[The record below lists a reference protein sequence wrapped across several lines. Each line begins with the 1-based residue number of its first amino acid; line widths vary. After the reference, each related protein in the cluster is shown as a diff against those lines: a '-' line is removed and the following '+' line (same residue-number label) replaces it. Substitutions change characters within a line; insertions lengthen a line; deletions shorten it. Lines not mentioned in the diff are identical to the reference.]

1 MIRQANLQAESV
13 RQHLEALHTSSE
25 LTLLFRRKYQ
35 RGAAMVTPEAVI
47 AILHEAGVRCVL
59 MGTHGLGGWRS
70 EPRATQD
77 VDVLV
82 RRKDIR
88 KTVRALGRAYPA
100 LRIEDTPVV
109 TRFIDPVNSK
119 PVIDVMKPTQAVYQ
133 IVFRHALRVGDTHFI
148 PELEMALAAK
158 FAAMVSPNR
167 LPDKKLIDAGDF
179 VNVVRHN
186 RSHINLSKLKRLGDK
201 VYPDG
206 GTEILRLV
214 EDIDA
219 GRTIQV

>member
-1 MIRQANLQAESV
+1 MIRQANTDADSV

-25 LTLLFRRKYQ
+25 LTLLFRRMYQ
-35 RGAAMVTPEAVI
+35 REAAMVTPEGVI
-47 AILHEAGVRCVL
+47 GVLHQAGVCCVL
-59 MGTHGLGGWRS
+59 MGTYGLGGWRS

-82 RRKDIR
+82 KKKDLRKS
-88 KTVRALGRAYPA
+88 VRALGAAYPD
-100 LRIEDTPVV
+100 LEIQDTAVV
-109 TRFIDPVNSK
+109 TRFLDPATKK

-133 IVFRHALRVGDTHFI
+133 IIFRHTLPVGDTHRI
-148 PELEMALAAK
+148 PELEMALASK

-167 LPDKKLIDAGDF
+167 QPDKKFIDAGDF
-179 VNVVRHN
+179 INVVLHN
-186 RSHINLSKLKRLGDK
+186 RQHIDLAKLRRLGDK

-214 EDIDA
+214 ADIDA
-219 GRTIQV
+219 GRKIQI